1 MNTKMKLKNIL
12 TVPLT
17 ISLAVLLT
25 ACTHPNND
33 VPIQSNGDGYDN
45 QYYQNP
51 PITTTDAL
59 AVGAVGVATG
69 YALAKQANKPRYS
82 KPNTSY
88 SKPNNGYGK
97 PVVVVN
103 NYYQTKPKVRVSRYK
118 RK

>member
-1 MNTKMKLKNIL
+1 MKLKYL
-12 TVPLT
+12 LT
-17 ISLAVLLT
+17 ISLAVFLS

-33 VPIQSNGDGYDN
+33 VPIQASGDGYDN

-59 AVGAVGVATG
+59 TVGAVGVATG

-88 SKPNNGYGK
+88 GK

-103 NYYQTKPKVRVSRYK
+103 KRYYQAKPKVRVSRYK

>member
-1 MNTKMKLKNIL
+1 MKIKNVI
-12 TVPLT
+12 T

-25 ACTHPNND
+25 ACNNSNND

-45 QYYQNP
+45 QYYQNT

-59 AVGAVGVATG
+59 TVGAVGVATG
-69 YALAKQANKPRYS
+69 YALAKQANKPHYS

-88 SKPNNGYGK
+88 GKTRTVYGK

-103 NYYQTKPKVRVSRYK
+103 KHYYQTKPKVRVSRYR

>member
-1 MNTKMKLKNIL
+1 MNAKMKLKNIL

-69 YALAKQANKPRYS
+69 HALAKQANKPRYS
-82 KPNTSY
+82 KPNASY
-88 SKPNNGYGK
+88 SK

-103 NYYQTKPKVRVSRYK
+103 NHYYQTKPKVRVSRYK

>member
-1 MNTKMKLKNIL
+1 MNAKMKLKNIL

-17 ISLAVLLT
+17 ISLAVFLS
-25 ACTHPNND
+25 ACNQPSNS
-33 VPIQSNGDGYDN
+33 VPIQSDSGYSDE
-45 QYYQNP
+45 YQNP
-51 PITTTDAL
+51 SITTTDAL
-59 AVGAVGVATG
+59 AVGAVGAATG

-82 KPNTSY
+82 KPNASY

-103 NYYQTKPKVRVSRYK
+103 KYYYQTKPKVRVSRYK

>member
-1 MNTKMKLKNIL
+1 MNTKMKLKNI
-12 TVPLT
+12 LT

-33 VPIQSNGDGYDN
+33 VPTQVANGDGYDN
-45 QYYQNP
+45 QYYQNT

-59 AVGAVGVATG
+59 TVGAVGVATG
-69 YALAKQANKPRYS
+69 YAVGKYANKPRYS
-82 KPNTSY
+82 NPRTVYGKPKAS
-88 SKPNNGYGK
+88 YGK

-103 NYYQTKPKVRVSRYK
+103 NYYYRAKPKVRVSRYK

>member
-17 ISLAVLLT
+17 ISLAILLT

-82 KPNTSY
+82 KPNASY
-88 SKPNNGYGK
+88 SKS
-97 PVVVVN
+97 VVVVN
-103 NYYQTKPKVRVSRYK
+103 KHYYQTKPKVRVSRYK

>member
-1 MNTKMKLKNIL
+1 MNIKMKLKHLL
-12 TVPLT
+12 TM
-17 ISLAVLLT
+17 SLAVILS

-33 VPIQSNGDGYDN
+33 VPIQSNGEYIDSN
-45 QYYQNP
+45 SHYQNP

-59 AVGAVGVATG
+59 TVGAVGVATG
-69 YALAKQANKPRYS
+69 YALAKKANKPRYG

-88 SKPNNGYGK
+88 IK

-103 NYYQTKPKVRVSRYK
+103 KNYYQSKPKVRVSRYK

>member
-1 MNTKMKLKNIL
+1 MNIKHL
-12 TVPLT
+12 LT
-17 ISLAVLLT
+17 ISLAAFLS
-25 ACTHPNND
+25 ACNQPSNS

-51 PITTTDAL
+51 PTNSPITNTEAL

-69 YALAKQANKPRYS
+69 YAVGKYANKPRYS

-88 SKPNNGYGK
+88 SKP
-97 PVVVVN
+97 VVVVN
-103 NYYQTKPKVRVSRYK
+103 KYYQSKPKVRVSRYR